1 MTTVVID
8 TNVLIFDTFED
19 SELHEAATRGL
30 DSAEK
35 WCIPG
40 MAFHEFLWFF
50 KGRDLK
56 LTDAKAKVEEYL
68 TNEKSVFAPCT
79 PDDIEFAV
87 GRMKTYRD
95 YNDLLIL
102 SVAERMKLPLFSYDE
117 NLEKKAVRYGVA
129 LFGKQLGAEA
139 PKQQTK
145 DD

>member
-1 MTTVVID
+1 MTTIVID

-87 GRMKTYRD
+87 GRMKTYHD
-95 YNDLLIL
+95 YNDLVIL
-102 SVAERMKLPLFSYDE
+102 SVAERTKLPLFSYDE
-117 NLEKKAVRYGVA
+117 DLRKKAVRYGVA
-129 LFGKQLGAEA
+129 LFEKQPEAGA
-139 PKQQTK
+139 PKRQTK